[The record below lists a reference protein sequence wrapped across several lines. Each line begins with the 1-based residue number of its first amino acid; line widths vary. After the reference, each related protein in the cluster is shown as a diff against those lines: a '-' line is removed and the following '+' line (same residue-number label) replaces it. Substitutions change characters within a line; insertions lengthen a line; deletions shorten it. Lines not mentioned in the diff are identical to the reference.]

1 MINIHEGGLE
11 DDQVLALLAYHFKKC
26 HEVTPVGSAHVFDVT
41 KLQDPSVH
49 FYSAWLDGALLGVGA
64 FKVIEPAHGEIKS
77 MHTSED
83 ARRKGVGGALLEHII
98 REARAHSLKRLSLE
112 TGSFDFF
119 KPAVTLYLKH
129 GFEFCGPIRGYKAD
143 PNSVFLTR
151 EI

>member
-1 MINIHEGGLE
+1 VINIHEGGLE
-11 DDQVLALLAYHFKKC
+11 DEQVVDLLTYHFKKC

-41 KLQDPSVH
+41 KLQDSSVH
-49 FYSAWLDGALLGVGA
+49 FYSAWLDGSVLGVGA
-64 FKVIEPAHGEIKS
+64 FKVIEPQHGEIKS

-83 ARRKGVGGALLEHII
+83 ARRKGVGGALVEHII
-98 REARAHSLKRLSLE
+98 REARGFGLKRLSLE

-119 KPAVTLYLKH
+119 KPAVALYVKH
-129 GFEFCGPIRGYKAD
+129 GFKLCGPIRGYTAD